1 MINPERGPGRWYNPP
16 SMKVTR
22 RFARRFRLLEV
33 LRGALGLG
41 GLLDLTVAVL
51 VVVSP
56 AALAKLAGI
65 PLEAVRA
72 EAHLP
77 WLLAA
82 LLLPLGTLYFV
93 AARDPRRYSGIIV
106 VAIGGRLL
114 GAAALGA
121 GAVHR
126 PELGGLWVLAGANLA
141 LAVLI
146 AGSWIPLRA

>member
-1 MINPERGPGRWYNPP
+1 
-16 SMKVTR
+16 MKVTR
-22 RFARRFRLLEV
+22 HFARRFRLLEV

-41 GLLDLTVAVL
+41 AILNLAAAFLL
-51 VVVSP
+51 VVSP
-56 AALAKLAGI
+56 AALAELAGSS
-65 PLEAVRA
+65 PEAVQA
-72 EAHLP
+72 ESFLL
-77 WLLAA
+77 WLVAA
-82 LLLPLGTLYFV
+82 LLVPLGVLYFM

-126 PELGGLWVLAGANLA
+126 PELGGLWVLAGADLA
-141 LAVLI
+141 LAALI